1 MGPRK
6 PEVEYISLRKLQLQK
21 QTGPTER
28 TKEAYKCLER
38 LANNALNNG
47 PFSITFDKKQPHMA
61 PTGDARDFLSYAPYW
76 WPENPQDP
84 NTRYIRK
91 DGKRNPDIGNV
102 KDQFQ
107 LESVAENLQFLCLGY
122 YFFNNENYA
131 IYAVSLLDTFFVNEK
146 TRMNPNLNYAQFVR
160 GSQNHSPFGRGEGVI
175 SSRVL
180 SRIVNLLPLL
190 DAFHGYYALRQYI
203 HSWFDAYLNWLRSSP
218 VALEAAA
225 ARNNIHTWYIVQL
238 ASIEQFL
245 NPVSPQVSNVLFR
258 FFKESLPKQMDPKT
272 GDQPYES
279 KRTKPLHYLAF
290 NLQAIVILAEL
301 ARDTGLDVYRSNE
314 PILLATYI
322 ANKYGPDENQD
333 ITEAVRCI
341 EIISNATQGQNEVC
355 RCFIDKAYHCKFSE
369 KLGGPKNAIH
379 VLWS

>member
-38 LANNALNNG
+38 LANSALTNG
-47 PFSITFDKKQPHMA
+47 PFSVTFDKKQPHMA

-84 NTRYIRK
+84 NTRYIH
-91 DGKRNPDIGNV
+91 IGNV
-102 KDQFQ
+102 KDQVQ

-122 YFFNNENYA
+122 YFFNNENFA
-131 IYAVSLLDTFFVNEK
+131 IYAVALLDTFFVNEK

-160 GSQNHSPFGRGEGVI
+160 GSQNHSPWGRGEGVI
-175 SSRVL
+175 TSRVL

-190 DAFHGYYALRQYI
+190 EAFHGYYALKQYI
-203 HSWFDAYLNWLRSSP
+203 HSWFGSYLTWLQTSP

-245 NPVSPQVSNVLFR
+245 NPVSPQVSTVLFR
-258 FFKESLPKQMDPKT
+258 FFNESLPKQMDPKT
-272 GDQPYES
+272 GNQPYES

-314 PILLATYI
+314 LTLLATYI
-322 ANKYGPDENQD
+322 ANKYGPDETQD

-341 EIISNATQGQNEVC
+341 EIISHAIQDQSEVC
-355 RCFIDKAYHCKFSE
+355 RCFIEKAYRCKFSE

>member
-1 MGPRK
+1 M
-6 PEVEYISLRKLQLQK
+6 
-21 QTGPTER
+21 
-28 TKEAYKCLER
+28 
-38 LANNALNNG
+38 
-47 PFSITFDKKQPHMA
+47 
-61 PTGDARDFLSYAPYW
+61 
-76 WPENPQDP
+76 
-84 NTRYIRK
+84 
-91 DGKRNPDIGNV
+91 
-102 KDQFQ
+102 Q

-122 YFFNNENYA
+122 YLLNNENYA
-131 IYAVSLLDTFFVNEK
+131 IYAVALLDTFFVNEK

-190 DAFHGYYALRQYI
+190 DTFHGYYALKQYI
-203 HSWFDAYLNWLRSSP
+203 HSWFGSYLTWLQTSP

-225 ARNNIHTWYIVQL
+225 SRNNIHTWYIVQL

-272 GDQPYES
+272 GNQPYES

-290 NLQAIVILAEL
+290 NLQAIAILAEL
-301 ARDTGLDVYRSNE
+301 ARDTGLDVYRSHE
-314 PILLATYI
+314 LTLLATYI
-322 ANKYGPDENQD
+322 VNKYGPDETQD

-341 EIISNATQGQNEVC
+341 EIIFQATQGQNEAC
-355 RCFIDKAYHCKFSE
+355 RCFIEKAYHCKFAD
-369 KLGGPKNAIH
+369 KLGGPKNALH